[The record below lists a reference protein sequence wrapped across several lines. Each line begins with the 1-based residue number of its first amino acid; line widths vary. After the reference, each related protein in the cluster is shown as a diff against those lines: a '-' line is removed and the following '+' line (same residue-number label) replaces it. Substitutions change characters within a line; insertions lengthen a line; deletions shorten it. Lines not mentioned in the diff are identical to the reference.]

1 MKVYEPCGYVARMA
15 CLPSGADMYVWVSA
29 LIKLVGLKVL
39 SDSASAD
46 DDLGEVV
53 HDLSGVPSGKRAA
66 RDKTPP
72 PPEVP
77 VEVDL
82 AEVVVLVVVAFVCVV
97 AVVATLVTA
106 FTVEVSAALEVEL
119 DGALQDRLPTE
130 RLLGFMERATTTSAA
145 GFDRATALCDRRDQ

>member
-82 AEVVVLVVVAFVCVV
+82 AEVVVLVMVAFVCVV
-97 AVVATLVTA
+97 AEVTA

>member
-1 MKVYEPCGYVARMA
+1 
-15 CLPSGADMYVWVSA
+15 MYVWVSA

-82 AEVVVLVVVAFVCVV
+82 AEVVVLVMVAFVCVV
-97 AVVATLVTA
+97 AEVTA